1 MENTSPHR
9 LVNIHFS
16 DFFGVEPWVLESY
29 GAFNI
34 SLINDLPLF
43 VDPFL
48 IFNSTKPKYQTLHA
62 NIIRYLRFLRA
73 KAGRGVVDK
82 GLLEAWYHFSEVK
95 QNWLGYSRVG
105 NRGTGL
111 GAKFAG
117 ELHAN
122 LGSVFSDFGHEQIT
136 KGSHLER
143 VCLISEGVGRDN
155 ISDFTTNLIM
165 EYLLEYTQTF
175 ARTHIHPSMRRTVPV
190 TKVRFNYMT
199 ETWESGQYELPCFH
213 GDYVLLT
220 PKDLLTKDEMWISRQ
235 GLYDDFLDVAASIPN
250 DQLRAQISNY
260 FYAVLPDKPGKQERQ
275 AAAASTIR
283 QFPQLIEYYIR
294 YKEDKGEEAVSIS
307 SEHVVETETLFIK
320 QLDRFVQQLL
330 DLTAFYD
337 NRGSTYDETM
347 ARVQFLKN
355 VIENN
360 DGYRVF
366 YVNGEPVK
374 REQDLQIMFRLTWFG
389 TPLDVNREVN
399 NGRGP
404 VDFKISEGSRD
415 KLLVEFKLASN
426 TQLKRNLEN
435 QVGIYEKANGT
446 EQSIK
451 VIMYF
456 SAQEHI
462 KVIQILDEL
471 GLGARP
477 DIILIDA
484 RSDNKVAASKA

>member
-1 MENTSPHR
+1 MDNASQHR
-9 LVNIHFS
+9 LVNVHFS

-43 VDPFL
+43 IDPFL
-48 IFNSTKPKYQTLHA
+48 IFNSSKPEYQTLHA

-73 KAGRGVVDK
+73 KSGRGEVNE
-82 GLLEAWYHFSEVK
+82 GLLKAWYHFSEVK
-95 QNWLGYSRVG
+95 QNWLGYSQVG
-105 NRGTGL
+105 NSGTGL

-122 LGSVFSDFGHEQIT
+122 LSSVFSDFGHEQIT

-155 ISDFTTNLIM
+155 VSDFTTNLIM

-175 ARTHIHPSMRRTVPV
+175 ARTYIHPSMRKIVSV
-190 TKVRFNYMT
+190 AKVRFNYT
-199 ETWESGQYELPCFH
+199 TGTWENGRYELPYFNH
-213 GDYVLLT
+213 DSVLLT
-220 PKDLLTKDEMWISRQ
+220 PKDILTKDEMWISRQ
-235 GLYDDFLDVAASIPN
+235 GLYDEFLDVAASIPN
-250 DQLRAQISNY
+250 EQLRAQINHY
-260 FYAVLPDKPGKQERQ
+260 FSMVLSDKTGKKERQ
-275 AAAASTIR
+275 AAAASSIR
-283 QFPQLIEYYIR
+283 TFPQFIEYYIR
-294 YKEDKGEEAVSIS
+294 YKEDKGDDAVSIS
-307 SEHVVETETLFIK
+307 SDHVAETETLFVK
-320 QLDRFVQQLL
+320 QTDRLVERLL

-337 NRGSTYDETM
+337 NPGSTYDEAM

-360 DGYRVF
+360 DGYRLF
-366 YVNGEPVK
+366 YLDGKPVK

-426 TQLKRNLEN
+426 TQLRRNLEN

-462 KVIQILDEL
+462 KVTQILDEL